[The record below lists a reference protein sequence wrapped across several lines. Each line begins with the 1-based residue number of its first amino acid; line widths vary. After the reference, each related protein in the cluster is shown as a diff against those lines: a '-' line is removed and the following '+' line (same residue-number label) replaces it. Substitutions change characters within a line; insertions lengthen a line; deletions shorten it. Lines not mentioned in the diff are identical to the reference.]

1 MSDKKLGRYLFIGLG
16 GSGGKTLQYLYNNL
30 EIKLSSVNKSMPEGW
45 QFLWIDVPQDQ
56 DALDTGTGI
65 KPLSD
70 RFYQPLTQPGATF
83 DSFDYSLRRKHPA
96 IQNHLAEW
104 SPEAQKIKTEII
116 DGAGQF
122 RAIGRIVTMK
132 SYPIIHNK
140 ISEILSNMKNAKV
153 LAELEDINESINPNP
168 DDDSGS
174 SDNKP
179 PMIIFISSLAGGSGA
194 GSTIDVADIV
204 RSVVDNSGIY
214 PDQSVGIL
222 YTPDIFLGEPDLRE
236 NSTIFANSLFTICE
250 IISGWHDS
258 ERGQPD
264 SDIWKAF
271 DMLPPASKRR
281 GPRYNFLIGRGNQ
294 KITFQEP
301 IDIFRNT
308 GKLIAEWCLNPKIDA
323 DIRSFL
329 LTNWE
334 NDSANQPTYT
344 GLSNNI
350 SDGTKPYDSFNSLGY
365 SSVSLG
371 REYFRKYAEERV
383 AKLAVTH
390 LVRAHWDKD
399 TGISKT
405 KEKALSEATERI
417 LSNDILFKNSGL
429 NTNIQ
434 KDNERGIN
442 DIEKSIQS
450 KIASPQSGILKAN
463 YAEQIFNF
471 ATSDNEQR
479 TYDGWTEKLKN
490 SFDNNRETFF
500 AEIEA
505 EHIKNARSWVRN
517 FNIEF
522 VNFIADTV
530 SEFGAP
536 VTLEFVS
543 SLNQRLIDALQQENG
558 LHASQKNNQAWAN
571 NISEYI
577 NGILKVAGDDSFGKE
592 NDLMSQVKVQI
603 NKNLQYIIDENIAK
617 IVSDLVDGVVKEVLP
632 EIRNLLNEII
642 SKGEINLDESI
653 ENGYGKILATWP
665 DVNPTDAVITSENEV
680 LVEDTSEYVEKFKE
694 LVNKTYREKG
704 KREEDAINSLYKKVL
719 RGSKY
724 PENLS
729 TIEDEQQIKK
739 ILSDC
744 LVTIEKS
751 WNPEKS
757 YLNNG
762 TAPEAPRYKVNIDI
776 YSIKNRATKV
786 LTEEGNPFGTYINES
801 LNDYLD
807 KERCSEVEHLERK
820 TKFQNAFKSAISYSQ
835 PQIVVN
841 SILHENIHEKKEE
854 HKLKITPIDISNSS
868 VKKVLTEELLPY
880 FKNNEEEVKDLFTT
894 KNLNSQSIKFYSY
907 FGKPYDIAVVKSLWK
922 PFIEKWKS
930 AKSNQYANVL
940 ADFWVHR
947 RSRPLLEFVPIHPEN
962 LASLIKGFFIARL
975 MKIYKTNREEIDDK
989 TPNLIAEIE
998 IDNFGYVQ
1006 FPSPL
1011 VEPYPDTQDE
1021 LGSLILSMPIAIGLV
1036 STETNKDALKPY
1048 ERLIK
1053 LGSNKDGF
1061 SDIKGISK
1069 EFKKFLESKSDE
1081 EIDKILLQVNT
1092 FLGGYEEISL
1102 REIYSS
1108 NLNKYDRKPGL
1119 GWEIAPTIVTI
1130 LDSLTKSIEN
1140 FKQDKNSGDGNKL
1153 EKH

>member
-1 MSDKKLGRYLFIGLG
+1 MSEKKLGRFLFIGLG

-30 EIKLSSVNKSMPEGW
+30 EIKLSSVNKSMPDGW
-45 QFLWIDVPQDQ
+45 QFLWIDVPQEQ

-70 RFYQPLTQPGATF
+70 SYYQPLTQPGATF
-83 DSFDYSLRRKHPA
+83 NEFDYSLRRKHPA

-104 SPEAQKIKTEII
+104 SPEAHKIKTEII

-122 RAIGRIVTMK
+122 RAIGRIVTMN
-132 SYPIIHNK
+132 SYKIIHDK
-140 ISEILSNMKNAKV
+140 VSEILSDMENAKI

-174 SDNKP
+174 YDPKP

-204 RSVVDNSGIY
+204 RSVVDNNGIHR
-214 PDQSVGIL
+214 DQSVGIL
-222 YTPDIFLGEPDLRE
+222 YTPDIFLGEPKLQK
-236 NSTIFANSLFTICE
+236 NSTIYANSLFTICE

-258 ERGQPD
+258 NTVKPD
-264 SDIWKAF
+264 SEIWDAF
-271 DMLPPASKRR
+271 DMLPPTSRRR
-281 GPRYNFLIGRGNQ
+281 GPRYNFLIGRGNK

-308 GKLIAEWCLNPKIDA
+308 GKLIAEWCLNPTIDA

-334 NDSANQPTYT
+334 NTSANQQTNT
-344 GLSNNI
+344 GLSNKI

-371 REYFRKYAEERV
+371 REYFKKYAEERV

-390 LVRAHWDKD
+390 LVRAHWDKN
-399 TGISKT
+399 TGINKT
-405 KEKALSEATERI
+405 KEKALSEAIERI
-417 LSNDILFKNSGL
+417 LSNDILFNSSGL
-429 NTNIQ
+429 NTNTQ
-434 KDNERGIN
+434 KDNEKGLN

-450 KIASPQSGILKAN
+450 KISSPQSGTLKAN

-479 TYDGWTEKLKN
+479 TYDAWSEKFKT
-490 SFDNNRETFF
+490 SFGNNRKIFF

-505 EHIKNARSWVRN
+505 EHIKNARNWVKN

-522 VNFIADTV
+522 VNFIGDTI
-530 SEFGAP
+530 SEYGAP
-536 VTLEFVS
+536 VTLEYVS
-543 SLNQRLIDALQQENG
+543 SLNQRLIDALEQKNG
-558 LHASQKNNQAWAN
+558 LYAAQKNNLAWSN

-577 NGILKVAGDDSFGKE
+577 KDILKVAGDDSFGKE
-592 NDLMSQVKVQI
+592 NDLMSQVKIQI
-603 NKNLQYIIDENIAK
+603 NKNLQYIIDENIAQ

-632 EIRNLLNEII
+632 EIRNLLNRII

-694 LVNKTYREKG
+694 LVNNTYREKD

-719 RGSKY
+719 RGSQY
-724 PENLS
+724 PENIK
-729 TIEDEQQIKK
+729 TIEDEQHIKK
-739 ILSDC
+739 ILNDC
-744 LVTIEKS
+744 LITIEKS

-762 TAPEAPRYKVNIDI
+762 TAPELPRYKANIDI

-786 LTEEGNPFGTYINES
+786 LTEKGNPFGTYINES

-807 KERCSEVEHLERK
+807 ENKCSEIEHLKRK
-820 TKFQNAFKSAISYSQ
+820 TKFQNAFKKAISYSQ

-841 SILHENIHEKKEE
+841 SILHKNIHEFEEE
-854 HKLKITPIDISNSS
+854 HVLKITPIDISNIS
-868 VKKVLTEELLPY
+868 VKETLTEVLLPY
-880 FKNNEEEVKDLFTT
+880 FKNNNNSVEKLFTS
-894 KNLNSQSIKFYSY
+894 KNLNSQSIKFYSH
-907 FGKPYDIAVVKSLWK
+907 FSNPYDIAVVKSLWK

-930 AKSNQYANVL
+930 AKSNQLANEL

-975 MKIYKTNREEIDDK
+975 MKIYKTNRKDIDDK
-989 TPNLIAEIE
+989 NPNLIAEVE
-998 IDNFGYVQ
+998 IDDFGYVQ

-1011 VEPYPDTQDE
+1011 IESYPDTQDE
-1021 LGSLILSMPIAIGLV
+1021 LGSLILSIPIAIGLV
-1036 STETNKDALKPY
+1036 STETNKNALMPY

-1053 LGSNKDGF
+1053 LGSNKHGL
-1061 SDIKGISK
+1061 SDVKGISK

-1081 EIDKILLQVNT
+1081 EIEKILLQVKK
-1092 FLGGYEEISL
+1092 FHSGYLEISL

-1108 NLNKYDRKPGL
+1108 NLNEYVRKPGL
-1119 GWEIAPTIVTI
+1119 GWEIAPKIVTI
-1130 LDSLTKSIEN
+1130 LDSLIKSIEN
-1140 FKQDKNSGDGNKL
+1140 LEQDKNSGDDNNL
-1153 EKH
+1153 ELH